1 MSAASEPRVEPEATF
16 SACHR
21 RARTS
26 AKKAR
31 PVIDL
36 IRNKRVAEARDIVRH
51 VPRRAAVYVDRVLQ
65 SAIAN
70 AEHGG
75 RVDVDDLVVWRA
87 WVDEGPISR
96 GRWKFAAHGRVRPI
110 QRHTSHIHVELAL
123 LPEAP
128 EPPRKPRA
136 EKPAKAEKAEKS
148 EKVEKSEKAAKAAKG
163 EQAAKPDGQKSK
175 E

>member
-1 MSAASEPRVEPEATF
+1 MSATKEPRPEPEVTF

-31 PVIDL
+31 PVINL
-36 IRNKRVAEARDIVRH
+36 IRDKRVAEARDIIRH
-51 VPRRAAVYVDRVLQ
+51 VPRRAAVYIDRVLQ

-70 AEHGG
+70 AESVG

-87 WVDEGPISR
+87 WIDEGPITR

-110 QRHTSHIHVELAL
+110 QRHSSHIHVELAL

-128 EPPRKPRA
+128 EPPRRPRA
-136 EKPAKAEKAEKS
+136 ERAAKAKSVDGAEKAG
-148 EKVEKSEKAAKAAKG
+148 KAG
-163 EQAAKPDGQKSK
+163 EAAKPDGQKGK